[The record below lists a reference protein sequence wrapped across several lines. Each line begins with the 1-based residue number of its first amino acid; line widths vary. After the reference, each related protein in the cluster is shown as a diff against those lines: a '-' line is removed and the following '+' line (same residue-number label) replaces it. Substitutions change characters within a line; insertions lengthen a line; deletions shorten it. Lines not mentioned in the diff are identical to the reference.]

1 MLPGMTR
8 SWAVLC
14 NSVGSRTSTP
24 GSSSPDDR
32 FWITVQVTVKF
43 LIARVI
49 SNMLVTD
56 PSLLLLVLDMPQ
68 LESSEQL
75 NFMKSPEPVA
85 VHLKVA
91 LSYSFTV
98 TLVGGS
104 VILRRSGNNY

>member
-14 NSVGSRTSTP
+14 NVGGRTSTP
-24 GSSSPDDR
+24 VCSSPDER
-32 FWITVQVTVKF
+32 FWITVQVTFKF
-43 LIARVI
+43 LIAQVI

-56 PSLLLLVLDMPQ
+56 PSLLLSVLDMPQ

-75 NFMKSPEPVA
+75 NFMKLSESVA

-98 TLVGGS
+98 TLAGGS